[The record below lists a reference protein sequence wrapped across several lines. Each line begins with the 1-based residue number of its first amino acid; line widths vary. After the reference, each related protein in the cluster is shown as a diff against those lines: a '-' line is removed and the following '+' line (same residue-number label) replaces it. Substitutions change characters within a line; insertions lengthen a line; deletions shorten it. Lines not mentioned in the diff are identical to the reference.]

1 MDFNRI
7 AQEFPGTSR
16 KAYLDAACV
25 SITPRSAVT
34 AIQQFLD
41 MALVCSAESSTQL
54 HLNMDAMRRQALS
67 EAAVFLHT
75 GEENLALVE
84 STTHGLNLAGRG
96 LPLEPGSQVL
106 VGEMEFLQVAM
117 PWVMMKDQGIEVLQV
132 PAPGGRVLPEVY
144 EKYITPKTRLIA
156 LSSTSWNNGF
166 RCDIKAFSE
175 LCRKHNL
182 YLVVDA
188 IQNLGA
194 VRFYPGEL
202 DVDIMVAG
210 GHKWL
215 NAPYGCGIM
224 YVSPRVIDEIKPSY
238 WGYLNLEDP
247 EGGWGTYFSC
257 PDTVGVR
264 PYQEYHFTNLGK
276 KLEIGGTSNYPG
288 AIGLAASLR
297 LVNELGH
304 DAIEEHILSL
314 TDYLMENLPS
324 TGATLVTVPERAYRS
339 GIVSFRFYNDIE
351 EERALTARLCSEGVL
366 LSIRFTANIGGVRA
380 SCHYFNTQEH
390 LDALLEGLRRAA
402 KTKAP
407 DYRAS

>member
-7 AQEFPGTSR
+7 AQEFPGTSM

-25 SITPRSAVT
+25 SITSRSAVT
-34 AIQQFLD
+34 AIQQFLE

-117 PWVMMKDQGIEVLQV
+117 PWVMMKEKGIEVLQV

-166 RCDIKAFSE
+166 RCDVKAFSA

-194 VRFYPGEL
+194 VRSYPDEL
-202 DVDIMVAG
+202 DIDIMVAG

-224 YVSPRVIDEIKPSY
+224 YISPRVIDAIKPSN

-264 PYQEYHFTNLGK
+264 PYEEYHFTGLGK
-276 KLEIGGTSNYPG
+276 KMEIGGTSNYPG
-288 AIGLAASLR
+288 AIGLAASLK

-304 DAIEEHILSL
+304 AAVEEHILGL

-366 LSIRFTANIGGVRA
+366 ISIRFTANIGGLRA

-402 KTKAP
+402 KTKTP
-407 DYRAS
+407 DYRPA